1 VRIEVGPRDLEQGVV
16 SMSRRDRG
24 VKEKESI
31 TPDALV
37 AGAVKLLEEIQSGML
52 AKAKAFRDANT
63 KIIDDPKEFR
73 EFFTPKTAESEN
85 LPTEIHGGFASCRF
99 AMDADAEAKL
109 KNELGVTVRVVP
121 MDNEKDPGPCILTGK
136 PAERRVLFAKSY

>member
-1 VRIEVGPRDLEQGVV
+1 
-16 SMSRRDRG
+16 
-24 VKEKESI
+24 
-31 TPDALV
+31 
-37 AGAVKLLEEIQSGML
+37 ML
-52 AKAKAFRDANT
+52 AKAKAFRDVNT

-99 AMDADAEAKL
+99 AMDADAETKL